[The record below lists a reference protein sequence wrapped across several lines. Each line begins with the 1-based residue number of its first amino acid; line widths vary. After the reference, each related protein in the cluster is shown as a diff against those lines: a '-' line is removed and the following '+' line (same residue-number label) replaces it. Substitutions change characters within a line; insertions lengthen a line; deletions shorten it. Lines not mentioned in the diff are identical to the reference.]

1 MKMHN
6 IHPRNRRKEIST
18 KKVDTQR
25 ISTIVGV
32 TIIILAPIAYLI
44 GTFYYYGYLNAFG
57 VDSSHF
63 PISTQETYINA
74 YNALTI
80 GLLKLTESIIKTLK
94 DNIKISIAIP
104 FFMVGFFYIL
114 FHKRTIQFV
123 KIPIKKWNNF
133 ISSEEPNRL
142 ALAAWTSFLLTYAS
156 ISVLYLLACV
166 AITFWLAASIS
177 FNLGKAAAE
186 KSIAPYSKSGC
197 YYEKDTAWNSCTTII
212 DGNKVIYEGILVTT
226 NKEKIAIFDTSG
238 TKVIP
243 NSASYVITRN
253 YQR

>member
-1 MKMHN
+1 MKMHS
-6 IHPRNRRKEIST
+6 IYSRNRRKDIST
-18 KKVDTQR
+18 KKIDIQR

-32 TIIILAPIAYLI
+32 TILILAPIAYLI

-80 GLLKLTESIIKTLK
+80 GLLKSIEAIITTLNE
-94 DNIKISIAIP
+94 NIIISIAIP
-104 FFMVGFFYIL
+104 FFMVVFFYIL
-114 FHKRTIQFV
+114 FHKKTVQTIR
-123 KIPIKKWNNF
+123 ILIKKWNNF
-133 ISSEEPNRL
+133 TSSDDPNRL
-142 ALAAWTSFLLTYAS
+142 ALAAWASFLLTYIS
-156 ISVLYLLACV
+156 ISIFYLLACV
-166 AITFWLAASIS
+166 AITCWLAASIS

-186 KSIAPYSKSGC
+186 KSISPYSKSGC
-197 YYEKDTAWNSCTTII
+197 HYENKKTWNSCIAII
-212 DGNKVIYEGILVTT
+212 EGNKVIYEGILVTA
-226 NKEKIAIFDTSG
+226 NKEKIAIFDASG

-243 NSASYVITRN
+243 NSARYVITRN